1 MPPIRKTTLLVV
13 DDDPVWVKF
22 LSNYLTLNNYSVFS
36 SLRATRAHEE
46 ARNCRP
52 DCVLLD
58 FHMPDAEAD
67 EVCRVLRADKEL
79 CHVPIII
86 VSADPCEEINAYAK
100 CQADNFILKD
110 VNLKRITAAIESLLR
125 RVDWDKSNVED
136 GDLRLETETHLLY
149 RNSKPL
155 FHLSPYQFQ
164 LLALLIQNVNEFVPE
179 ETLNKRIYN
188 HSADT
193 DHYDAIKM
201 LLHRLRVRL
210 GPQLGR
216 RIKNK
221 RRLGWIYLR
230 PGTGHVS

>member
-1 MPPIRKTTLLVV
+1 MRWRRQMPPIRKTTLLVV
-13 DDDPVWVKF
+13 DDDPVWVKV

-36 SLRATRAHEE
+36 SLRAATVHEK
-46 ARNCRP
+46 ARGCRP

-79 CHVPIII
+79 RHVPIII
-86 VSADPCEEINAYAK
+86 VSADPGEEVNAYAK
-100 CQADNFILKD
+100 CQADNFILKG
-110 VNLKRITAAIESLLR
+110 VNLERISAAIESLLR
-125 RVDWDKSNVED
+125 RVDWDKLNIEE
-136 GDLRLETETHLLY
+136 GDLLLESETHLLY

-155 FHLSPYQFQ
+155 FHLSPDQFQ

-216 RIKNK
+216 R
-221 RRLGWIYLR
+221 RRWL
-230 PGTGHVS
+230 TCTV